1 MKKQILLAVLLLLSF
16 VAQSQQTEVVI
27 DTISP
32 PNPALVDDSPIGLGV
47 LIGDNQHHLKGRNTD
62 ILISQPTI
70 VNTEKSSNGVFHI
83 KAYVNTDFFNIIA
96 TKINSSNSK
105 NYQAFEQVYFTEK
118 IPPFNKIW
126 AHEIPFI
133 IEENGNPT
141 FLQVNNINNEK
152 LDGRNYLYFI
162 KDVNTG
168 KFVSTMAL
176 EFIFPKPEPLFL
188 SFEQYII
195 ETYERRQ
202 GENLTTYPELIAN
215 LNKQLKAKNLANTI
229 FNAQTNLPNQLIL
242 PSDQNSLLIQFK
254 TLKFGAVN
262 FLEYKMD
269 GDSIYKTSAKNGYPF
284 IILKDLKPGK
294 HKLQVRYPY
303 QQDAVMEYEFE
314 VKPSFT
320 QTTGFKV
327 VLACLSTALL
337 FGSIF
342 VFKFQRQKQQL
353 KTENTKRTQLQT
365 QISSLRA
372 QLNPH
377 FVFNALNS
385 IQGLVNKNDKEGA
398 NMYISKFGSLMRDI
412 LEKNDKATHP
422 LAQEVKQLE
431 SYLQL
436 EQLRFQFKYRIHIDD
451 TINLSEPDFPV
462 MLLQPF
468 AENAIKHGISGK
480 RDEGNLSIRFE
491 RSKTDMLVTIQDN
504 GKGFDVNEYFSGYGI
519 KLIKERIVV
528 LNQLYKEQPITC
540 EIKSTPSKGTI
551 ITLSFTNWL

>member
-1 MKKQILLAVLLLLSF
+1 
-16 VAQSQQTEVVI
+16 
-27 DTISP
+27 
-32 PNPALVDDSPIGLGV
+32 
-47 LIGDNQHHLKGRNTD
+47 
-62 ILISQPTI
+62 
-70 VNTEKSSNGVFHI
+70 
-83 KAYVNTDFFNIIA
+83 FF
-96 TKINSSNSK
+96 
-105 NYQAFEQVYFTEK
+105 
-118 IPPFNKIW
+118 
-126 AHEIPFI
+126 
-133 IEENGNPT
+133 
-141 FLQVNNINNEK
+141 
-152 LDGRNYLYFI
+152 
-162 KDVNTG
+162 
-168 KFVSTMAL
+168 
-176 EFIFPKPEPLFL
+176 
-188 SFEQYII
+188 
-195 ETYERRQ
+195 
-202 GENLTTYPELIAN
+202 
-215 LNKQLKAKNLANTI
+215 
-229 FNAQTNLPNQLIL
+229 
-242 PSDQNSLLIQFK
+242 
-254 TLKFGAVN
+254 
-262 FLEYKMD
+262 
-269 GDSIYKTSAKNGYPF
+269 
-284 IILKDLKPGK
+284 
-294 HKLQVRYPY
+294 
-303 QQDAVMEYEFE
+303 
-314 VKPSFT
+314 
-320 QTTGFKV
+320 
-327 VLACLSTALL
+327 
-337 FGSIF
+337 
-342 VFKFQRQKQQL
+342 FKFQRQKQQL
-353 KTENTKRTQLQT
+353 KTENAKKNQLQT